1 VIISAYIDSYYYILI
16 FTILFDT
23 GVLFFDKLSEILYNE
38 IPEITSTYSKVMIN
52 IDQFNIGQS
61 YVTAKVQNRYGNII
75 NINIEGG
82 RNGIELQ
89 DELLN
94 IKGKSLS
101 VAYLITKI
109 KDENNI
115 LVRKLPIIGRKDWL
129 LIYDDTFFLMAVKDA
144 YDEIEIL
151 AI

>member
-1 VIISAYIDSYYYILI
+1 MAKRHVRFSAENL
-16 FTILFDT
+16 
-23 GVLFFDKLSEILYNE
+23 
-38 IPEITSTYSKVMIN
+38 MIN

-61 YVTAKVQNRYGNII
+61 YVTAKVENRYGDII

-82 RNGIELQ
+82 LTGIELQ
-89 DELLN
+89 EDLFN

-101 VAYLITKI
+101 FAYLITKV
-109 KDENNI
+109 KEDDYKI
-115 LVRKLPIIGRKDWL
+115 LVRKLPIIGQKDWL

-151 AI
+151 VI

>member
-1 VIISAYIDSYYYILI
+1 M
-16 FTILFDT
+16 
-23 GVLFFDKLSEILYNE
+23 LFFDKLSEILYNE
-38 IPEITSTYSKVMIN
+38 IPETTTAYSKVMIN

-89 DELLN
+89 EELFN

>member
-1 VIISAYIDSYYYILI
+1 M
-16 FTILFDT
+16 
-23 GVLFFDKLSEILYNE
+23 FFDKLSEILYNE
-38 IPEITSTYSKVMIN
+38 IPKTTSAYSKVMIN

-61 YVTAKVQNRYGNII
+61 YVTAKVENRYGNII

-89 DELLN
+89 DELFN

-115 LVRKLPIIGRKDWL
+115 LVRKLPIIGQKDWL

>member
-1 VIISAYIDSYYYILI
+1 M
-16 FTILFDT
+16 
-23 GVLFFDKLSEILYNE
+23 FFDKLSEILYNE
-38 IPEITSTYSKVMIN
+38 IPETTSAYSKVMIN

-89 DELLN
+89 DELFN

-109 KDENNI
+109 KDESNI
-115 LVRKLPIIGRKDWL
+115 LVRKLPIIGQKDWL

>member
-1 VIISAYIDSYYYILI
+1 M
-16 FTILFDT
+16 
-23 GVLFFDKLSEILYNE
+23 LFFDKLSEILYNE
-38 IPEITSTYSKVMIN
+38 IPETTSAYSKVMIN

-89 DELLN
+89 DELFN

-151 AI
+151 VI

>member
-1 VIISAYIDSYYYILI
+1 
-16 FTILFDT
+16 
-23 GVLFFDKLSEILYNE
+23 VLFFDKLSEILYNE
-38 IPEITSTYSKVMIN
+38 ITETTSAYSKVMIN

-89 DELLN
+89 DELFN
-94 IKGKSLS
+94 IKGKNLS

-109 KDENNI
+109 RDENNI

>member
-1 VIISAYIDSYYYILI
+1 L
-16 FTILFDT
+16 
-23 GVLFFDKLSEILYNE
+23 LFFDKLSEILYNE
-38 IPEITSTYSKVMIN
+38 IPETTTAYSKVMIN

-89 DELLN
+89 EELFN
-94 IKGKSLS
+94 IKGKSPS

-109 KDENNI
+109 KDKNNI
-115 LVRKLPIIGRKDWL
+115 LVRKFMMIL
-129 LIYDDTFFLMAVKDA
+129 FFLWQ
-144 YDEIEIL
+144 
-151 AI
+151 

>member
-1 VIISAYIDSYYYILI
+1 L
-16 FTILFDT
+16 
-23 GVLFFDKLSEILYNE
+23 LFFDKLSEILYNE
-38 IPEITSTYSKVMIN
+38 IPETTSAYSKVMIN

-89 DELLN
+89 DELFN

-115 LVRKLPIIGRKDWL
+115 LVRKLPIIGQKDWL

>member
-1 VIISAYIDSYYYILI
+1 
-16 FTILFDT
+16 
-23 GVLFFDKLSEILYNE
+23 LFFDKLSEILYNE
-38 IPEITSTYSKVMIN
+38 IPETTSAYSKVMIN

-82 RNGIELQ
+82 RSGIELQ

-115 LVRKLPIIGRKDWL
+115 LVRKLPIIGQKDWL

>member
-1 VIISAYIDSYYYILI
+1 M
-16 FTILFDT
+16 
-23 GVLFFDKLSEILYNE
+23 LFFDKLSEILYNE
-38 IPEITSTYSKVMIN
+38 IPETTATYSKVMIN

-89 DELLN
+89 DELFN

-101 VAYLITKI
+101 IAYLITKI

>member
-1 VIISAYIDSYYYILI
+1 
-16 FTILFDT
+16 
-23 GVLFFDKLSEILYNE
+23 
-38 IPEITSTYSKVMIN
+38 M
-52 IDQFNIGQS
+52 
-61 YVTAKVQNRYGNII
+61 QNRYGNII

-82 RNGIELQ
+82 RSGIELQ

-115 LVRKLPIIGRKDWL
+115 LVRKLPIIGQKDWL

>member
-1 VIISAYIDSYYYILI
+1 
-16 FTILFDT
+16 
-23 GVLFFDKLSEILYNE
+23 LFFDKLSEILYNE
-38 IPEITSTYSKVMIN
+38 IPKTTSAYSKVMIN

-61 YVTAKVQNRYGNII
+61 YVTAKVENRYGNII

-89 DELLN
+89 DELFN

-115 LVRKLPIIGRKDWL
+115 LVRKLPIIGQKDWL

>member
-1 VIISAYIDSYYYILI
+1 M
-16 FTILFDT
+16 
-23 GVLFFDKLSEILYNE
+23 FFDKLSEILYNE
-38 IPEITSTYSKVMIN
+38 IPKTTSAYSKVMIN

-89 DELLN
+89 DELFN

-115 LVRKLPIIGRKDWL
+115 LVRKLPIIGQKDWL

>member
-1 VIISAYIDSYYYILI
+1 
-16 FTILFDT
+16 
-23 GVLFFDKLSEILYNE
+23 VLFFDKLSEILYNE
-38 IPEITSTYSKVMIN
+38 IPETTATYSKVMIN

-89 DELLN
+89 DELFN

-101 VAYLITKI
+101 IAYLITKI

>member
-1 VIISAYIDSYYYILI
+1 M
-16 FTILFDT
+16 
-23 GVLFFDKLSEILYNE
+23 LFFDKLSEILYNE

-101 VAYLITKI
+101 VAYLITNI

>member
-1 VIISAYIDSYYYILI
+1 M
-16 FTILFDT
+16 
-23 GVLFFDKLSEILYNE
+23 LFFDKLSEILYNE
-38 IPEITSTYSKVMIN
+38 IPETTSAYSKVMIN

-61 YVTAKVQNRYGNII
+61 YVTAKVQNRYRNII

-82 RNGIELQ
+82 RTGIELQ
-89 DELLN
+89 NDLFN
-94 IKGKSLS
+94 IKDKSMNF
-101 VAYLITKI
+101 AYLITQI
-109 KDENNI
+109 KEDDKV
-115 LVRKLPIIGRKDWL
+115 LVRKLPIIGQKDWL

>member
-1 VIISAYIDSYYYILI
+1 M
-16 FTILFDT
+16 
-23 GVLFFDKLSEILYNE
+23 FFDKLSEILYNE
-38 IPEITSTYSKVMIN
+38 IPKTTSAYSKVMIN

-61 YVTAKVQNRYGNII
+61 YVTAKVENRYGNII

-115 LVRKLPIIGRKDWL
+115 LVRKLPIIGQKDWL

>member
-1 VIISAYIDSYYYILI
+1 M
-16 FTILFDT
+16 
-23 GVLFFDKLSEILYNE
+23 FFDKLSEILYNQ
-38 IPEITSTYSKVMIN
+38 IPKTTSAYSKVMIN

-61 YVTAKVQNRYGNII
+61 YVTAKVENRYGNII

-89 DELLN
+89 DELFN

-115 LVRKLPIIGRKDWL
+115 LVRKLPIIGQKDWL

>member
-1 VIISAYIDSYYYILI
+1 M
-16 FTILFDT
+16 
-23 GVLFFDKLSEILYNE
+23 FFDKLSEILYNE
-38 IPEITSTYSKVMIN
+38 IPETTSAYSKVMIN

-61 YVTAKVQNRYGNII
+61 YVTAKVENRYGNII

-89 DELLN
+89 DELFN

-115 LVRKLPIIGRKDWL
+115 LVRKLPIIGQKDWL

>member
-1 VIISAYIDSYYYILI
+1 M
-16 FTILFDT
+16 
-23 GVLFFDKLSEILYNE
+23 LFFDKLSEILYNE

-115 LVRKLPIIGRKDWL
+115 LVRKLPIIGQKDWL

>member
-1 VIISAYIDSYYYILI
+1 
-16 FTILFDT
+16 
-23 GVLFFDKLSEILYNE
+23 VLFFDKLSEILYNE
-38 IPEITSTYSKVMIN
+38 IPEATSAYSKVMIN

-89 DELLN
+89 DELFN

>member
-1 VIISAYIDSYYYILI
+1 
-16 FTILFDT
+16 
-23 GVLFFDKLSEILYNE
+23 VLFFDKLSEILYNE
-38 IPEITSTYSKVMIN
+38 ITETTSAYSKVMIN

-89 DELLN
+89 DELFN

>member
-1 VIISAYIDSYYYILI
+1 M
-16 FTILFDT
+16 
-23 GVLFFDKLSEILYNE
+23 LFFDKLSEILYNE
-38 IPEITSTYSKVMIN
+38 IPETTSAYSKVMIN

-89 DELLN
+89 DELFN
-94 IKGKSLS
+94 IKGKSPS
-101 VAYLITKI
+101 VAYLIAKI

-115 LVRKLPIIGRKDWL
+115 LVRKLPIIGQKDWL

>member
-1 VIISAYIDSYYYILI
+1 
-16 FTILFDT
+16 
-23 GVLFFDKLSEILYNE
+23 LFFDKLSEILYNE
-38 IPEITSTYSKVMIN
+38 IPKTTSAYSKVMIN

-89 DELLN
+89 DELFN

-101 VAYLITKI
+101 IAYLITKI

-115 LVRKLPIIGRKDWL
+115 LVRKLPIIGQKDWL

>member
-1 VIISAYIDSYYYILI
+1 M
-16 FTILFDT
+16 
-23 GVLFFDKLSEILYNE
+23 LFFDKLSEILYNE
-38 IPEITSTYSKVMIN
+38 IPKTTSAYSKVMIN

-61 YVTAKVQNRYGNII
+61 YVTAKVENRYGNII

-89 DELLN
+89 DELFN

>member
-1 VIISAYIDSYYYILI
+1 M
-16 FTILFDT
+16 
-23 GVLFFDKLSEILYNE
+23 LFFDKLSEILYNE

-75 NINIEGG
+75 NINIQGG

-89 DELLN
+89 DELFN

-115 LVRKLPIIGRKDWL
+115 LVRKLPIIGQKDWL

>member
-1 VIISAYIDSYYYILI
+1 M
-16 FTILFDT
+16 
-23 GVLFFDKLSEILYNE
+23 LFFDKLSEILYNE
-38 IPEITSTYSKVMIN
+38 IPETTSAYSKVMIN

-89 DELLN
+89 DELFN

-101 VAYLITKI
+101 VAYLITTI

-115 LVRKLPIIGRKDWL
+115 LVRKLPIIGQKDWL

>member
-1 VIISAYIDSYYYILI
+1 M
-16 FTILFDT
+16 
-23 GVLFFDKLSEILYNE
+23 FFDKLSEILYNE
-38 IPEITSTYSKVMIN
+38 IPETTTAYSKVMIN

-89 DELLN
+89 DELFN

>member
-1 VIISAYIDSYYYILI
+1 LIL
-16 FTILFDT
+16 
-23 GVLFFDKLSEILYNE
+23 VLFFDKLSEILYNE

-89 DELLN
+89 DELFN

>member
-1 VIISAYIDSYYYILI
+1 L
-16 FTILFDT
+16 
-23 GVLFFDKLSEILYNE
+23 LFFDKLSEILYNE
-38 IPEITSTYSKVMIN
+38 IPETTTAYSKVMIN

-89 DELLN
+89 DELFN

-115 LVRKLPIIGRKDWL
+115 LVRKLPIIGQKDWL

>member
-1 VIISAYIDSYYYILI
+1 M
-16 FTILFDT
+16 
-23 GVLFFDKLSEILYNE
+23 LFFDKLSEILYNE
-38 IPEITSTYSKVMIN
+38 IPETTSAYSKVMIN

-89 DELLN
+89 EELFN